1 MRVCYYYLNVVISS
15 RGTPPKDVINKF
27 WQIFN
32 EHRTAASS
40 LADKALHIST
50 GILDQIPWAAA
61 FLPPSDPR
69 SRRMLADLLHAYI
82 LAVEGKSGW
91 KLEIDSR
98 L

>member
-50 GILDQIPWAAA
+50 GILEQIPWAAA

-82 LAVEGKSGW
+82 LAVEGESGW